1 MKTGII
7 FGVFDL
13 LHVGH
18 IVTLEGARRQCDY
31 LIVGLKADAHE
42 TAQDESQP
50 AQTVIERFIKLEGC
64 QYVDEIIPYES
75 DNDIVDILQSLTV
88 DVHFVGEDQSPLNF
102 PGKEYCIQEG
112 IELKYLKRKHR
123 FSSHGL
129 RNTVSQKEL
138 QKAAAFQIKRN

>member
-18 IVTLEGARRQCDY
+18 IVTLEQARRQCDY
-31 LIVGLKADAHE
+31 LIVGLKADADE

-50 AQTVIERFIKLEGC
+50 AQTVVERFIKLEGC

-75 DNDIVDILQSLTV
+75 DDDIVDILQSLTV
-88 DVHFVGEDQSPLNF
+88 DVHFVGEEQALYDF
-102 PGKEYCIQEG
+102 PGKAYCMKEG
-112 IELKYLKRKHR
+112 IELIYIKRKHR
-123 FSSHGL
+123 FSSQGL
-129 RNTVSQKEL
+129 RKTVSQKEQ
-138 QKAAAFQIKRN
+138 QKAFQIKTIN